1 MLTLKR
7 GLALAAVLCAIVF
20 SATALHAHLSE
31 YIFFDTMLSAP
42 DQLEVELSTS
52 SLSEIGLVQFNYAG
66 GGFDT
71 YSPSS
76 NGIFDPGT
84 SGTVVSITIN
94 GQTIAAGS
102 SGVIYLPSGNDISL
116 YVDP

>member
-7 GLALAAVLCAIVF
+7 GLTLAAVLCAIVL
-20 SATALHAHLSE
+20 SAASLRAHLSE
-31 YIFFDTMLSAP
+31 YIFFDTMLTGP
-42 DQLEVELSTS
+42 DRLEVELSTA
-52 SLSEIGLVQFNYAG
+52 SLSEIGLIQFNYAG

-76 NGIFDPGT
+76 NGTFDPGT

-102 SGVIYLPSGNDISL
+102 SGVVYLPSGNDISL